1 MCTGFCVITWQNLK
15 CALVSTQNKQ
25 SALMWALQH
34 AKFQFAHTAQSCDF
48 LVQPGREKKWREKA
62 TADVICRF
70 GFVNIHGESGCV
82 KVQPADCISNS
93 TAYLCSCS
101 TFCYVNSVF
110 LHRYKKYWSYIKGP
124 VFSKMFF

>member
-1 MCTGFCVITWQNLK
+1 MCTGFCVTTWQNLK
-15 CALVSTQNKQ
+15 CACTGIY
-25 SALMWALQH
+25 
-34 AKFQFAHTAQSCDF
+34 AKLTVCTDVGAATCKIPICTHNTESCDF

-82 KVQPADCISNS
+82 KVQPADCISKS

-101 TFCYVNSVF
+101 TFCYANSVF
-110 LHRYKKYWSYIKGP
+110 LHRNKNMGLT
-124 VFSKMFF
+124 